1 MEEEEEEEKIELMM
15 NMWHIVYF
23 RGIIHSLLLFN
34 MYAFHQTIHICES
47 ASLGLL
53 YLFQC

>member
-53 YLFQC
+53 YLFRC